1 VAHVTFGLDVGGLE
15 RLLIEFGRH
24 ADRERFELHFVS
36 LGTRGVLAGEIE
48 ALGWPV
54 LALDEPTGLHL
65 GLVPRLTRF
74 FRGWGADVVHTHE
87 NRALFYAA
95 PAARLA
101 RVPRVVHTRHG
112 LSFGAS
118 RREQQA
124 FPYLARLVDRVVCIS
139 DDCAADSVRAGVHPG
154 RVQTI
159 WNGID
164 LSRFAYT
171 GPQDDGPLVIV
182 ARLNPVKDIGTL
194 LRALAIAIRE
204 EPSLRLEI
212 AGDGPSRAELE
223 QAAHA
228 LGLEAAVRFLG
239 EVQDVPAVLRR
250 ARAFVLSSVSEG
262 ISLTLLEAMARGLPI
277 VATRVG
283 GNPEVI
289 VDDETGWLVPAGDP
303 DALAGAILRLW
314 RDPERGRQMGQAGRH
329 RVEQHFEIRRM
340 VADYEEIYAQGRGRR
355 RTRVAPARIAEG
367 PRR

>member
-1 VAHVTFGLDVGGLE
+1 MLRVAHVTFGLDVGGLE

-24 ADRERFELHFVS
+24 ADRERFDLHFVS
-36 LGTRGVLAGEIE
+36 LGTRGRLAGEIE
-48 ALGWPV
+48 LLGWPV
-54 LALDEPTGLHL
+54 LALDEPTGLRL
-65 GLVPRLTRF
+65 SLVPRLARF

-95 PAARLA
+95 PAAWLA

-124 FPYLARLVDRVVCIS
+124 FPYLARLVDQMVCIS
-139 DDCAADSVRAGVHPG
+139 EDCTADSVRAGVHPS
-154 RVQTI
+154 RVRTI

-171 GPQDDGPLVIV
+171 GPDATGPLVIV

-194 LRALAIAIRE
+194 LRALVIAIRD
-204 EPSLRLEI
+204 EPGLRLEL

-223 QAAHA
+223 QLARE
-228 LGLEAAVRFLG
+228 LGLDAAVRFLG
-239 EVQDVPAVLRR
+239 EVQDVPAVLRN
-250 ARAFVLSSVSEG
+250 ARAFVLSSISEG

-277 VATRVG
+277 IATRVG

-289 VDDETGWLVPAGDP
+289 VDGQTGWLVPAGDP

-314 RDPERGRQMGQAGRH
+314 RDPEQGRQMGEAGRR
-329 RVEQHFEIRRM
+329 RVEQHFDIRRM
-340 VADYEEIYAQGRGRR
+340 VADYEAIY
-355 RTRVAPARIAEG
+355 TRED